1 MKAQVFKTN
10 GDIIDIEVNSFTDLQ
25 RAVGGDVTVTGQFS
39 GGAILANEDG
49 LALGLPVNPHSGGL
63 VVIVVKGGMGWL
75 YLPYYGACGGGV
87 W

>member
-49 LALGLPVNPHSGGL
+49 LALGLPVNPHYRGL
-63 VVIVVKGGMGWL
+63 VGNVVKVGKGWQD
-75 YLPYYGACGGGV
+75 LPY
-87 W
+87 